1 MRISTKDIL
10 TFDGFFGA
18 KFDILKPRWLP
29 TAANRASAWL
39 DGKRD
44 DASAATSHQRGR
56 TSRLRRKSVRSTRT
70 TSVCR
75 RVSFALPDSRPDLML
90 SCRSDARIERVQA
103 MACMAAAIRS
113 SLDPSAVACDEVAW
127 PVNVERTRSTR
138 ASRGYERAQ
147 SGGLA
152 RQGRPAGEMGQWR
165 GSRKGRRRAGVGRQ
179 PAYSMACRR
188 DGPWSLLEGL
198 GVDCTLARMGSAM
211 PAC

>member
-1 MRISTKDIL
+1 MAPDSREQGECLVGWKARRRFGGDVPPKGTDLPVAEKKCPQHKDHL
-10 TFDGFFGA
+10 SMSKGF
-18 KFDILKPRWLP
+18 L
-29 TAANRASAWL
+29 
-39 DGKRD
+39 
-44 DASAATSHQRGR
+44 
-56 TSRLRRKSVRSTRT
+56 RSTRQQ
-70 TSVCR
+70 
-75 RVSFALPDSRPDLML
+75 AGLML